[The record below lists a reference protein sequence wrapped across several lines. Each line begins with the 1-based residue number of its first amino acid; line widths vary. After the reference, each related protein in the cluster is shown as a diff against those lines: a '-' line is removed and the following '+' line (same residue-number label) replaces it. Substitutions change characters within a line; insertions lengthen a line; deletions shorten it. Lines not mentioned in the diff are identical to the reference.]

1 LVLNDIKD
9 TKHIKDIKDIKD
21 RGDNQS
27 HSNDDADARR
37 PVGRRVKQTVGN
49 RR

>member
-9 TKHIKDIKDIKD
+9 TKHIKDIKD